1 MNAPLQPPH
10 PLEPDADLPRLGKC
24 DTGRVISQRDVALR
38 LDIPL
43 EMAKRHGIPARMSDE
58 EFAQLESDAPAWLVQ
73 SRANRTGKRPVWVE
87 LTCTVCGCTETVRPK
102 KWWPSFTY
110 LSCEE
115 HDYFDLPVVADGM
128 RRDETPGIASRFIG
142 VVDSPREGEKD

>member
-1 MNAPLQPPH
+1 M
-10 PLEPDADLPRLGKC
+10 
-24 DTGRVISQRDVALR
+24 ALR

-115 HDYFDLPVVADGM
+115 HDYFDLPAVPDGM
-128 RRDETPGIASRFIG
+128 RRDETTGIASRFIG
-142 VVDSPREGEKD
+142 VVDSPRESKKD